1 MDKRKIYW
9 LLVIVGGACAI
20 TGIVM
25 MRSQD
30 VSLHAPGK
38 ILGWVGIAIVLIA
51 RIFFARWRL
60 TTTLPP
66 KK

>member
-1 MDKRKIYW
+1 MDNRRIYW
-9 LLVIVGGACAI
+9 VLVIVGAVCAI

-30 VSLHAPGK
+30 LSLHGPGK
-38 ILGWVGIAIVLIA
+38 ILGWVGIGIVLIA
-51 RIFFARWRL
+51 RIFFARRRL
-60 TTTLPP
+60 MTTLPP